1 MSLADYLAKNYLTA
15 DPKPE
20 KKSKKRKRK
29 VAEQDGDGSGGLLI
43 ADDDAAWGMRTT
55 KNTKDGDDNDDDTPN
70 IAGNTSEFRKK
81 KTSGWTRIGAPA
93 PKDSEQAEADRIIA
107 EAVLENRAMQE
118 GDEDGPVI
126 EGDAA
131 DLKAMEGYT
140 DSGTRAGLQ
149 SSKDVQAA
157 AEKMKREE
165 RRRMKEAMEE
175 AGMAGT
181 DGTIYRDASGRIIN
195 VAMKRAEAR
204 RKAEEEEQKK
214 RQEAEAS
221 KGDAQRAMKEERV
234 QRLKDAKYMT
244 FARGA
249 DDAELNEEMRD
260 VERWN
265 DPAAQFVT
273 TKKKKRTKT
282 GRPLYQGSFQPNRF
296 GIRPG
301 YRWDGVDRSIG
312 FEKKWFEARNR
323 KKDMEDLKYAWEMD
337 E

>member
-1 MSLADYLAKNYLTA
+1 MSRADYLAQHYLTA

-29 VAEQDGDGSGGLLI
+29 AAEEDAGLTI
-43 ADDDAAWGMRTT
+43 ADDAAAWGNGRTNIT
-55 KNTKDGDDNDDDTPN
+55 NDGDDTPY
-70 IAGNTSEFRKK
+70 IAGKTSEFRKK
-81 KTSGWTRIGAPA
+81 KMSGWTRIGAPP

-107 EAVLENRAMQE
+107 ETVQENRARQE
-118 GDEDGPVI
+118 DAEDAPVI
-126 EGDAA
+126 EGDAP
-131 DLKAMEGYT
+131 DLQAMESYT

-149 SSKDVQAA
+149 SSKEVQAA

-175 AGMAGT
+175 AGVAGT

-204 RKAEEEEQKK
+204 RKAEEEEQRK
-214 RQEAEAS
+214 REEAEAA
-221 KGDAQRAMKEERV
+221 KGDAQRIMKEERV
-234 QRLKDAKYMT
+234 QRLKDAKYMAFT
-244 FARGA
+244 RSA
-249 DDAELNEEMRD
+249 DDAELNEELKE

-273 TKKKKRTKT
+273 AKKKKKSKS

>member
-15 DPKPE
+15 DSKPE

-29 VAEQDGDGSGGLLI
+29 GVEEETAGLTI
-43 ADDDAAWGMRTT
+43 ADDDAAWG
-55 KNTKDGDDNDDDTPN
+55 KNKAANANDDSDDDGTPYVTGKS
-70 IAGNTSEFRKK
+70 AEFRKK
-81 KTSGWTRIGAPA
+81 KTSGWTRVGAAA
-93 PKDSEQAEADRIIA
+93 PKDAEQAEADRIIA
-107 EAVLENRAMQE
+107 ETLRENQE
-118 GDEDGPVI
+118 RQEDVDDGPTI

-140 DSGTRAGLQ
+140 DSGTKAGLQ

-175 AGMAGT
+175 AGMGGT

-204 RKAEEEEQKK
+204 KKADEEEQKK
-214 RQEAEAS
+214 REAAEAA
-221 KGDAQRAMKEERV
+221 KGDAQRVMKQERA
-234 QRLKDAKYMT
+234 QQLKDAKYMT
-244 FARGA
+244 FARRA
-249 DDAELNEEMRD
+249 DDEELNEEMKET
-260 VERWN
+260 ERWN

-273 TKKKKRTKT
+273 TTKKKKSKS
-282 GRPLYQGSFQPNRF
+282 GRPLYQGSFAPNRF

-312 FEKKWFEARNR
+312 FEKRWFEARNK
-323 KKDMEDLKYAWEMD
+323 KKDEEALRYHWEMD